1 MKKKINVAFFLFV
14 IKLNN
19 SLRILTWNYY
29 WRVLHLFMLIKIKRT
44 KIKFMFLVSGWK
56 FLKTIS
62 SDKKMDL
69 NAAKVLSS
77 RKVILS
83 AVIFVSTYLN
93 VTTSS

>member
-1 MKKKINVAFFLFV
+1 M
-14 IKLNN
+14 
-19 SLRILTWNYY
+19 
-29 WRVLHLFMLIKIKRT
+29 
-44 KIKFMFLVSGWK
+44 
-56 FLKTIS
+56 TIS